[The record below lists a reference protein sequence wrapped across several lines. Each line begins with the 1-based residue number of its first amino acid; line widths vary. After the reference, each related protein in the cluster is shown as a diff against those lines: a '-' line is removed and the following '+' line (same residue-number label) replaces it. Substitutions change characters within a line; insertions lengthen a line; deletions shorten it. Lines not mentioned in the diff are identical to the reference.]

1 MLKYDMYMKKLI
13 IQMYF
18 LVTVRR
24 HGRISSE
31 FCELWPKYNN
41 LTLPMCVSLLKLF
54 MLFKKAMLN
63 RNENSESKI
72 NLWDQLKFSFYF
84 WNLT

>member
-1 MLKYDMYMKKLI
+1 MPPIDHIFIRNKNKMLKYDMYMKKLI

-18 LVTVRR
+18 LVTFR
-24 HGRISSE
+24 
-31 FCELWPKYNN
+31 
-41 LTLPMCVSLLKLF
+41 TLPMCVSLLKLF

-63 RNENSESKI
+63 RNEISESKI
-72 NLWDQLKFSFYF
+72 NRWDQLKFSSNF